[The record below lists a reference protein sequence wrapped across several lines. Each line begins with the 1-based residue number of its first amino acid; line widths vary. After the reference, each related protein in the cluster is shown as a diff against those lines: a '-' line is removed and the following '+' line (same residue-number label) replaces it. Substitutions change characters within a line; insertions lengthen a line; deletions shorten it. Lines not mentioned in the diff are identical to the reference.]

1 MVNLYADIFSP
12 YYRIRGNFNKFMEL
26 RREYLRL
33 ADDIK
38 KQFNADVDSMSD
50 EEFET
55 ASRKFEATCDARDKA
70 WKALIFSQIKTIR
83 PNDWMKNFLKSF
95 NAEEYPDWKEIS
107 PKRYEIFYQNSEIV
121 DARDTTA
128 CFKYNGYAYYTCK
141 LGMGHHYLKMIK
153 ED

>member
-1 MVNLYADIFSP
+1 MVNLYTDIFSP
-12 YYRIRGNFNKFMEL
+12 YYRIRGNFNKFMDL
-26 RREYLRL
+26 RREYFRL

-38 KQFNADVDSMSD
+38 EQMKIDVNDMSD
-50 EEFET
+50 EEFAATE
-55 ASRKFEATCDARDKA
+55 ARFHATCDARDKA
-70 WKALIFSQIKTIR
+70 WKALIFSQLKSIR
-83 PNDWMKNFLKSF
+83 PNDWMQGFLASF
-95 NAEEYPDWKEIS
+95 DGKDYPDWKEIS

-121 DARDTTA
+121 DAKDTTA

>member
-107 PKRYEIFYQNSEIV
+107 PKRYGIFYQNSEIV